1 MSLVFDSTTYEI
13 KTLVHEG
20 VTVTYRAFTH
30 IPYVEKPV
38 LPDWQCLSIYVPEA
52 YYKDEASINGYNLAT
67 APIFFP
73 NAVGGYKPGKECEP
87 EIWTDDN
94 TGATHANSLF
104 HALAHGYVVV
114 SAGLRGRGMKDEND
128 KFIGCAPAVIC
139 DLKAVIRYL
148 RFNKGRV
155 PGNVERIISN
165 GTSAGGAISS
175 LLGSTGNHPDY
186 EPYLKAM
193 GAANATDNIFAASC
207 YCPITN
213 LDHAD
218 MAYEWEFGRC
228 GTKTPERETI
238 SKELQA
244 MFPTYVNGLKLK
256 DELGNALTLNANGTG
271 AFADYVKEQVIMTC
285 EKELTKGTDLS
296 SYDWIVVKDGK
307 VVDIDLTKYIFYRTR
322 MKEAPAFDNIAM
334 GTPENELFGNENTF
348 YRHFT
353 KFACEH
359 SEVNGELAEEMQ
371 IKMMNPMNYIDD
383 ASATKAQY
391 FRIRHGAIDRDTS
404 LAIPVILATKLK
416 NQGIDADFALPWGVP
431 HAGDYDLDE
440 LFEWVD
446 KVCAEP

>member
-1 MSLVFDSTTYEI
+1 MSLVFDDTKYEI
-13 KTLVHEG
+13 KTLMHDGIEVI
-20 VTVTYRAFTH
+20 YRAFTH
-30 IPYVEKPV
+30 IPYVEKPIA
-38 LPDWQCLSIYVPEA
+38 PNWQCLSIYVPEA
-52 YYKDEASINGYNLAT
+52 YYENGASLNGYTLTT

-87 EIWTDDN
+87 EIWEDGN
-94 TGATHANSLF
+94 ANSLF

-114 SAGLRGRGMKDEND
+114 SAGLRGRGMQDETG
-128 KFIGCAPAVIC
+128 KYIGCAPAVLC

-148 RFNKGRV
+148 RFNKERI

-175 LLGSTGNHPDY
+175 LLGSTGNHLDY
-186 EPYLKAM
+186 GPYLKAM
-193 GAANATDNIFAASC
+193 GAADEKDHIFAASC

-218 MAYEWEFGRC
+218 MAYEWEFARC
-228 GTKTPERETI
+228 GTKTPEREAI
-238 SKELQA
+238 SKELEA
-244 MFPTYVNGLKLK
+244 MFPAYVNELNLR
-256 DELGNALTLNANGTG
+256 DELGDALTLDADGTG
-271 AFADYVKEQVIMTC
+271 TFTDYVKKQVITTC
-285 EKELTKGTDLS
+285 EKELAKGTDLS
-296 SYDWIVVKDGK
+296 VYEWIAIENGK
-307 VVDIDLTKYIFYRTR
+307 VVDIDFTKYIFYRTR
-322 MKEAPAFDNIAM
+322 MKEAPAFDNITM
-334 GTPENELFGNENTF
+334 GTPENELFGNEDTF

-353 KFACEH
+353 KFAANH
-359 SEVNGELAEEMQ
+359 SEVNGELAEEIQ

-383 ASATKAQY
+383 ANATKAQH

-416 NQGIDADFALPWGVP
+416 NQGIETDLALPWDVP

-446 KVCAEP
+446 KICAEP